1 VVSEGRSAWSPGD
14 GLQRFT
20 DHLHELSE
28 PGIDQ
33 AIVSDSRPWD
43 RDGLAAV
50 AGVVREVDR

>member
-1 VVSEGRSAWSPGD
+1 MSEGRSAWSPGD